1 MRAIPTKL
9 PTTTPA
15 ISPPEKLLLG
25 PGGAVELV
33 ALWVE
38 VDVDDDM
45 VGDVEFTEDVVDGAA
60 AASSEASNVSVG
72 FPGFAEESELKV

>member
-1 MRAIPTKL
+1 M
-9 PTTTPA
+9 
-15 ISPPEKLLLG
+15 
-25 PGGAVELV
+25 ELV

-45 VGDVEFTEDVVDGAA
+45 VGDVEFTADVVDGAA

-72 FPGFAEESELKV
+72 FPWFAEESELKVCFMTCWLTLAIPSACVAQPILN